1 MQGPFRDD
9 MQAMFRWF
17 AETPG
22 YAADLEQVRSIA
34 PGTWTFEQWLGTVG
48 LAPAS

>member
-1 MQGPFRDD
+1 

-22 YAADLEQVRSIA
+22 HAADLEQVRSIA